1 MKWWRRWYFFWSRD
15 SVGAAILFYT
25 RLPWPPSWPV
35 NFDRIARWI
44 TLMGLLLSLILLA
57 LDRGLQWLGMDNLLQ
72 SAIVVSLWLAL
83 TGGLHLDGVADTAD
97 GLAVTN
103 PSKRLAVMQDSQ
115 TGAYGVMA
123 IAVVLLLKTTALASL
138 NSKGLASW
146 ALVMAL
152 GWGRWGQLLAIAF
165 YPYLKEEGKGA
176 MHKRNLKPGSDL
188 LLATIIILLGGIGMG
203 YALAIEPWLILGAT
217 GSSALIAWAVGR
229 WFAQQFQG
237 HTGDTY
243 GAVVEWSE
251 VLILLSL
258 SLV

>member
-1 MKWWRRWYFFWSRD
+1 MEWWRRWYFFWGGD

-25 RLPWPPSWPV
+25 RLPWPRSWPV

-57 LDRGLQWLGMDNLLQ
+57 VDQGLQWLAMDKLLQ
-72 SAIVVSLWLAL
+72 SAMVVSLWLAL

-152 GWGRWGQLLAIAF
+152 GWGRWGQLLAIAL
-165 YPYLKEEGKGA
+165 YPYLKADGKGA
-176 MHKRNLKPGSDL
+176 MHKRNLKLGSDL
-188 LLATIIILLGGIGMG
+188 LLGTTIMLGGGTALGIILGI
-203 YALAIEPWLILGAT
+203 APWLMGVGT
-217 GSSALIAWAVGR
+217 GGGALIAWGVGR
-229 WFAQQFQG
+229 WFAKQLGG

-251 VLILLSL
+251 VLILLGL